1 MTTTPYREQVL
12 REVNALPEEYLPYLL
27 QIVQT
32 FRDSIT
38 LRPAAESVQQGWHE
52 ARTKQITPIEELWD
66 GIDAE
71 KYRK

>member
-1 MTTTPYREQVL
+1 MATTPYREQVL

-38 LRPAAESVQQGWHE
+38 LRPATESVQQGWHE
-52 ARTKQITPIEELWD
+52 ARTTQITPIEELWD

-71 KYRK
+71 